1 MAVAWAHLTFNLTIA
16 VLFLATLSWVEPRLR
31 RWLSVDEPRPAT

>member
-16 VLFLATLSWVEPRLR
+16 ALFLATLSWVEPRLR
-31 RWLSVDEPRPAT
+31 RWLSVDAPRPAA